1 MRNLINP
8 YVLTFFRPSI
18 RQSIPPLVC
27 SSIRST
33 ISFLSVR
40 SSFCQF
46 TRCFIVLF
54 SYPSVLPDAHLSI
67 FSFLCASVRPSVH
80 PFVRPSANPFVRLCV
95 RSDVRPSIRSL
106 VCSLIRP
113 LVRWF
118 VVRQFVRLSA
128 HSFVHLSVTSSTRSF
143 VRSFVYPLIHS
154 FVTSFVRSLNRLS
167 VRPFVTK
174 SSYLDLTEDLPHT
187 DYQPVRRKTA
197 DYTGHRSWHQH
208 RHQMTITTL
217 TDLMRSTSLRSGE
230 ELCKTI
236 MHIILI

>member
-1 MRNLINP
+1 MRDLINP
-8 YVLTFFRPSI
+8 FVLTFFRPYI
-18 RQSIPPLVC
+18 RQSIPPSIC

-40 SSFCQF
+40 SFFCQF

-118 VVRQFVRLSA
+118 VVRSSIRSFVRS
-128 HSFVHLSVTSSTRSF
+128 SVRYFVDSF

-187 DYQPVRRKTA
+187 DY
-197 DYTGHRSWHQH
+197 
-208 RHQMTITTL
+208 
-217 TDLMRSTSLRSGE
+217 
-230 ELCKTI
+230 
-236 MHIILI
+236 

>member
-1 MRNLINP
+1 MR
-8 YVLTFFRPSI
+8 
-18 RQSIPPLVC
+18 
-27 SSIRST
+27 
-33 ISFLSVR
+33 SFL
-40 SSFCQF
+40 
-46 TRCFIVLF
+46 
-54 SYPSVLPDAHLSI
+54 
-67 FSFLCASVRPSVH
+67 RPSVH
-80 PFVRPSANPFVRLCV
+80 PFARFFAYLSVSSSVRCWLA
-95 RSDVRPSIRSL
+95 RSSIRS
-106 VCSLIRP
+106 SIRSS
-113 LVRWF
+113 VRSF
-118 VVRQFVRLSA
+118 AR
-128 HSFVHLSVTSSTRSF
+128 SFVHPSVTSSTRSF
-143 VRSFVYPLIHS
+143 VRLSAHPFVRRYVGSFVYLLIHS

-187 DYQPVRRKTA
+187 DYKPVRRKTA